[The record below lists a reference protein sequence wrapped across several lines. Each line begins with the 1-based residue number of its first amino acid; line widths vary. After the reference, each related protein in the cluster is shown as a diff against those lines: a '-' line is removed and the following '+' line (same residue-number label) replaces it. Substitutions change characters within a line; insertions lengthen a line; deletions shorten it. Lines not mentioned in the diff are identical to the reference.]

1 MKNAELS
8 RSCFSAYGNEI
19 NNFILTVSIV
29 LILLSLMAIISGC
42 LSVALR
48 FKKKKKN
55 PPRNIPEI
63 DKNGTDLR

>member
-19 NNFILTVSIV
+19 NNSILTVNIV

-48 FKKKKKN
+48 FKKKKN